1 MEGTAE
7 VGGEE
12 AEPIEA
18 VAEGLCEGLELVEE
32 ALNVVHMV
40 DDEKACIELAYG
52 VKNFMTYFEQQGQF
66 DYQIGKLAGDIYK
79 NGEACVMFPVEVYEA
94 AKGAEKLADD
104 TTAAVSLDSIKTTQ
118 LAASLPK
125 RKLTQSSSANETT
138 TLNNVAEC

>member
-7 VGGEE
+7 VGEEE

-66 DYQIGKLAGDIYK
+66 DYQVGKLAGDVYK
-79 NGEACVMFPVEVYEA
+79 NGKACVKFPDDVYEA
-94 AKGAEKLADD
+94 AKGASALIGSTE
-104 TTAAVSLDSIKTTQ
+104 AVSLDSVKTTQ

-125 RKLTQSSSANETT
+125 RKLTESSSATETT

>member
-1 MEGTAE
+1 
-7 VGGEE
+7 VE
-12 AEPIEA
+12 AETVIKA
-18 VAEGLCEGLELVEE
+18 I
-32 ALNVVHMV
+32 
-40 DDEKACIELAYG
+40 DDKVQCIELAYA
-52 VKNFMTYFEQQGQF
+52 VNTYFTYFEQQGQF

-125 RKLTQSSSANETT
+125 RKLTESSSATETT